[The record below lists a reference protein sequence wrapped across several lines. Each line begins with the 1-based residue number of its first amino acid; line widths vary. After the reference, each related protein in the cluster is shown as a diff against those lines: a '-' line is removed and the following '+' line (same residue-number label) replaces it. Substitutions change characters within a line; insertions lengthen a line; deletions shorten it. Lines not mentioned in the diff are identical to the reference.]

1 MHFLTS
7 LLGALTLLAPTA
19 LAQDDSS
26 STLSS
31 SSIPS
36 STPSSTSTPTATS
49 SETPSSSASL
59 SDAASSHGA
68 GRWGAVIARQLST
81 SARGGRT
88 AFVPVDDEF
97 PTRRVRQTE
106 DETQQYLYQVS
117 DQLLTAAD
125 LRNSTGSVIESLSTN
140 ANLGGRGQAV
150 ISQGQRG
157 DSYDADS
164 SIGLFSGLGNN
175 VTIVE
180 QDIPFNGGIIHIIS
194 GPFTPPSPLSD
205 TLRASPRASNFSSH
219 ISSQVSSLGS
229 TSSITLFV
237 PTNDALSASL
247 GSNVTVSESEATALA
262 DSHVISGS
270 VAYSP
275 RLVDGA
281 SFQTANGR
289 DITVTVD
296 ESGEVVLNND
306 IRLVQSDIIIENGVV
321 HLINK
326 PLYTPDD
333 GTVFTGAAE
342 SAFRSSRMMMMVG
355 AFAAIVGGT
364 AYF

>member
-31 SSIPS
+31 STIPS
-36 STPSSTSTPTATS
+36 STPSSTSTPTSTS

-125 LRNSTGSVIESLSTN
+125 LRNSTGSVIESLSTK

-157 DSYDADS
+157 DSYDASS

-180 QDIPFNGGIIHIIS
+180 EDIPFEGGVIHIIS
-194 GPFTPPSPLSD
+194 GYVVFAFQINKSLVLLICNSPFTPPSPLSE
-205 TLRASPRASNFSSH
+205 TLRASPQASNFSSY

-247 GSNVTVSESEATALA
+247 GSNVTVSESETTALA

-321 HLINK
+321 HLIDK
-326 PLYTPDD
+326 VRRCTEKRYGFEFPD
-333 GTVFTGAAE
+333 
-342 SAFRSSRMMMMVG
+342 
-355 AFAAIVGGT
+355 
-364 AYF
+364 